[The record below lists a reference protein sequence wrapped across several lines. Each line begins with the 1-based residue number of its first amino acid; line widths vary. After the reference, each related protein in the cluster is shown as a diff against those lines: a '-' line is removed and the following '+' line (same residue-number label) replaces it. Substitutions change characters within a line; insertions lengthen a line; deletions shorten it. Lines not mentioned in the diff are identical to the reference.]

1 MLNIINDS
9 YFIQINKHL
18 LELTLFYKLT
28 KDAKIMICIQEE
40 GMRSV

>member
-1 MLNIINDS
+1 MLNIINDI

-28 KDAKIMICIQEE
+28 KDNKITICVQE
-40 GMRSV
+40 GMGSV